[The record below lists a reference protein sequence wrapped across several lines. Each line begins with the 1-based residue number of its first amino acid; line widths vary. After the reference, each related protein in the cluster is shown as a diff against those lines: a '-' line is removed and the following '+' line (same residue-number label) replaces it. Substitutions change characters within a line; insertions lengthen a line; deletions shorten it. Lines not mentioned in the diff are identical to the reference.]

1 MFFSFFIAKKYQVFK
16 SKNNFV
22 NLASKVSM
30 FGIAIGTAAL
40 IIVLSV
46 FNGFEN
52 LIIGMYNTF
61 DPHLKITHI
70 EGKSFNPDS
79 IKDKI
84 KDNNIFNIS
93 SVLEEKVL
101 LKYKDKEHIATIKG
115 VSKNY
120 NNQVSID
127 SLLIQG
133 NYINDYENSNVCIIG
148 SGVAYH
154 LSILSGSIF
163 ETIKVFLPNR
173 NASNLL
179 NPLTAFKTSSLLP
192 TGVFSIQSEIDEAR
206 SLRDEAQ
213 SLLASYERKQKE
225 AMEQAE
231 RILETAK
238 ADAALATEQAKLD
251 LKESVSRRMAAAE
264 ERISTAQAAA
274 EKEVRD
280 AAIKVAIAA
289 ASEVISEQLSATEA
303 NKLIDSGISE
313 IESKLH

>member
-1 MFFSFFIAKKYQVFK
+1 MRNTLLIIFAFISGPLFAASGPFFSLKNTDFVVLLSFLLFIAILFYFK
-16 SKNNFV
+16 VPRLLGGMLDKRSD
-22 NLASKVSM
+22 
-30 FGIAIGTAAL
+30 GIQL
-40 IIVLSV
+40 
-46 FNGFEN
+46 
-52 LIIGMYNTF
+52 
-61 DPHLKITHI
+61 
-70 EGKSFNPDS
+70 
-79 IKDKI
+79 
-84 KDNNIFNIS
+84 
-93 SVLEEKVL
+93 
-101 LKYKDKEHIATIKG
+101 
-115 VSKNY
+115 
-120 NNQVSID
+120 
-127 SLLIQG
+127 
-133 NYINDYENSNVCIIG
+133 
-148 SGVAYH
+148 
-154 LSILSGSIF
+154 
-163 ETIKVFLPNR
+163 
-173 NASNLL
+173 
-179 NPLTAFKTSSLLP
+179 
-192 TGVFSIQSEIDEAR
+192 EIDEAR

-251 LKESVSRRMAAAE
+251 LKESVSRRMAAAA

>member
-1 MFFSFFIAKKYQVFK
+1 MRNTLLIIFVFISGPLFAASGPFFSLKNTDFVVLLSFLLFIAILFYFK
-16 SKNNFV
+16 VPRLLGGMLDKRSD
-22 NLASKVSM
+22 
-30 FGIAIGTAAL
+30 GI
-40 IIVLSV
+40 
-46 FNGFEN
+46 
-52 LIIGMYNTF
+52 
-61 DPHLKITHI
+61 
-70 EGKSFNPDS
+70 
-79 IKDKI
+79 
-84 KDNNIFNIS
+84 
-93 SVLEEKVL
+93 
-101 LKYKDKEHIATIKG
+101 
-115 VSKNY
+115 
-120 NNQVSID
+120 
-127 SLLIQG
+127 
-133 NYINDYENSNVCIIG
+133 
-148 SGVAYH
+148 
-154 LSILSGSIF
+154 
-163 ETIKVFLPNR
+163 R
-173 NASNLL
+173 
-179 NPLTAFKTSSLLP
+179 
-192 TGVFSIQSEIDEAR
+192 SEIDEAR